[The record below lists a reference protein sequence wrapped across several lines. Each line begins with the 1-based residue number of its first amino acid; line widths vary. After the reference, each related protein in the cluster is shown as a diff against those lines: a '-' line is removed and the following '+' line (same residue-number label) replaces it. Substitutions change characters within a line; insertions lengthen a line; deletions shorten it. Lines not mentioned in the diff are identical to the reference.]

1 MNIKQL
7 NTLLVELRKSP
18 KGNEKLIEFYSKK
31 QGELMHKIV
40 LETMRKTKAFKQ
52 EILTIYNS
60 NTEDA

>member
-1 MNIKQL
+1 
-7 NTLLVELRKSP
+7 
-18 KGNEKLIEFYSKK
+18 
-31 QGELMHKIV
+31 MHKIV